1 MLLSDME
8 SFINKFIDQNI
19 KGVDAY
25 QHNGS
30 TWLIFTNDKRW
41 VIELTKDKT
50 LWYNYNFFKSIFE
63 FFSMDVVENQHYI
76 TKWVEDTVINGVK
89 DTKPNERLW
98 QAYVEDTIQNGVKRT
113 VPESI
118 DDSFAIEDTIQNG
131 VKHTDSLGWKCGF
144 YIEDTIQNG
153 VKHTISK
160 DQPLTTFVEDTIQ
173 NGVKETKISPTHTEY
188 GDWLDGDERLDEI
201 IKNGVKETNSTNFPN
216 GNCGYIKEILRKG
229 IKTVQPLP
237 AQDGNRDWG
246 NYYHGKEDRTKPF
259 NEYLNEAIEFGVIAK
274 TP

>member
-1 MLLSDME
+1 ME
-8 SFINKFIDQNI
+8 NFINKFIEQNV
-19 KGVDAY
+19 KGVDTY

-30 TWLIFTNDKRW
+30 TWLIFTDDKKW
-41 VIELTKDKT
+41 VIELTEDKT
-50 LWYNYNFFKSIFE
+50 LWYNYSFFKSIFD

-76 TKWVEDTVINGVK
+76 TKWVEDIIINGLKKTLNTEYMPKVM
-89 DTKPNERLW
+89 
-98 QAYVEDTIQNGVKRT
+98 VEDTIQNGVKET
-113 VPESI
+113 HSGCDLLI
-118 DDSFAIEDTIQNG
+118 NDYIEDAIQNG
-131 VKHTDSLGWKCGF
+131 VR
-144 YIEDTIQNG
+144 
-153 VKHTISK
+153 HTISK

-173 NGVKETKISPTHTEY
+173 NGVKETVGTLRRTLL
-188 GDWLDGDERLDEI
+188 GVDDI
-201 IKNGVKETNSTNFPN
+201 IQKGVKETNPVDVMKFFNNKMEDTLENGVKETNSTNFPN